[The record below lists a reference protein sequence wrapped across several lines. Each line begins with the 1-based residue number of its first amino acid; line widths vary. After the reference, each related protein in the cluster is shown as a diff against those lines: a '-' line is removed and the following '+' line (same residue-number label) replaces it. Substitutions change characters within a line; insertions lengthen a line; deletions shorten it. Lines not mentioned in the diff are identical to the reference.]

1 MKVRGEIARLI
12 VSEATVRKDEERRV
26 RKEKS

>member
-12 VSEATVRKDEERRV
+12 VSEATVGKDEERRV